1 MDILNRII
9 ERKKLKVEESKR
21 IKSLDSLKKQIEET
35 KEGISN
41 SKFSKAIKRFPDE
54 YIKIIA
60 EIKKASPI
68 KGILKDYDVIE
79 MSDIYSL
86 SGVDA
91 ISVITEE
98 DFFLGSSQ
106 YLVDIKKRHPQI
118 PILRKDFI
126 FDEYQI
132 YETKILG
139 ADALLLIA
147 AILPL
152 EIAKDLYEIARKI
165 GLEVLFEIHDR
176 DDLKKAL
183 TLDVPIIGINNRNLK
198 TMKIDINT
206 TFTLGRLIPED
217 KIIVSESGIS
227 EPFHVENLIQAGV
240 DAILVGTSI
249 VLSKNPTEKI
259 RELKISMSKNKK

>member
-1 MDILNRII
+1 MDILNKII
-9 ERKKLKVEESKR
+9 ERKKLKIEESKR
-21 IKSLDSLKKQIEET
+21 IKSLENLKRQIEET
-35 KEGISN
+35 KECTSN
-41 SKFSKAIKRFPDE
+41 NRFSKAIKRLPDE
-54 YIKIIA
+54 HIKIIA
-60 EIKKASPI
+60 EIKKASPV
-68 KGILKDYDVIE
+68 KGILKNFDVIE
-79 MSDIYSL
+79 MSDLYS
-86 SGVDA
+86 SSEVDA

-106 YLVDIKKRHPQI
+106 YLIDIKKRHPQI

-147 AILPL
+147 SILPL
-152 EIAKDLYEIARKI
+152 EIARNLYEIARQI

-176 DDLKKAL
+176 DDLEKAL
-183 TLDVPIIGINNRNLK
+183 NLDVPIIGINNRNLK

-206 TFTLGRLIPED
+206 TLTLGRLIPKD

-227 EPFHVENLIQAGV
+227 EPFHVEKLIQAGV

-259 RELKISMSKNKK
+259 RELKISMSKN

>member
-9 ERKKLKVEESKR
+9 ERKRLRVEESKKR
-21 IKSLDSLKKQIEET
+21 NSLESLKRQIEET

-41 SKFSKAIKRFPDE
+41 SKFSKAINRLPE
-54 YIKIIA
+54 ESIKIIA
-60 EIKKASPI
+60 EIKKASPV
-68 KGILKDYDVIE
+68 KGILKDYNVIE
-79 MSDIYSL
+79 MSDIYSIN
-86 SGVDA
+86 GVDA

-98 DFFLGSSQ
+98 DFFLGSPQ
-106 YLVDIKKRHPQI
+106 YLIDIKKRHPKI
-118 PILRKDFI
+118 PVLRKDFI

-152 EIAKDLYEIARKI
+152 EIAKYLYEIARKL
-165 GLEVLFEIHDR
+165 GLEVLFEIHDE

-183 TLDVPIIGINNRNLK
+183 ALDVPIIGINNRNLK
-198 TMKIDINT
+198 TMQIDINN
-206 TFTLGRLIPED
+206 TLILKRLIPQT

-227 EPFHVENLIQAGV
+227 EPFHVEKLLQAGV

-249 VLSKNPTEKI
+249 VLSKNPAEKI
-259 RELKISMSKNKK
+259 RELKISLSKK